1 MDSLPVPLLV
11 VLTAVAIAAVTDLWS
26 FKIYNA
32 LTLPLVAS
40 GFVYHGITGG
50 SAGLA
55 GSASGAAVGFGVFFL
70 VFLLGGMGGGDVK
83 LMAGVGA
90 WLGAPAT
97 LVLAAVA
104 SLAAGVYALIVIC
117 TSGRARE
124 MGLHLAVMFHRV
136 AAVGRHLVAE
146 DRVETAVDR
155 ADRRARL
162 IPFGA
167 MTGVGLVTLIL
178 IARLRP
184 LS

>member
-1 MDSLPVPLLV
+1 VEPLPVPVLV
-11 VLTAVAIAAVTDLWS
+11 VLAAVAIAVVTDLWS

-32 LTLPLVAS
+32 LTLPLILSGLVYQGVAS
-40 GFVYHGITGG
+40 G
-50 SAGLA
+50 SAGLS
-55 GSASGAAVGFGVFFL
+55 GSASGVAVGFGVFFL

-97 LVLAAVA
+97 LAIAAVA
-104 SLAAGVYALIVIC
+104 SLVAGVYALVVIC

-124 MGLHLAVMFHRV
+124 TRLHLAVLCHRLV
-136 AAVGRHLVAE
+136 AVGRHLVAE
-146 DRVETAVDR
+146 DRVETTVGR

-167 MTGVGLVTLIL
+167 MVGVGLVTLL
-178 IARLRP
+178 LLARYRP